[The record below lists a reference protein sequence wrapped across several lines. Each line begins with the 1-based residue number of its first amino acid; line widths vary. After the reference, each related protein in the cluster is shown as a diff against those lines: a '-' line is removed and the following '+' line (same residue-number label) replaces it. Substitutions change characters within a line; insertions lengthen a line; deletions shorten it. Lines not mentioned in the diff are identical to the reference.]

1 MGSVYNRIWCI
12 NGGMGMNYY
21 FSYFSVKGPCREI
34 CEKNKNTNFCTRNEP
49 LWYKTFVLLVLKSLY
64 GVWYQKNWS

>member
-12 NGGMGMNYY
+12 NGGVDELNDLL
-21 FSYFSVKGPCREI
+21 YFSVKGDVWEI
-34 CEKNKNTNFCTRNEP
+34 CVKNNNTIFCTRNKP

-64 GVWYQKNWS
+64 GD